1 MLYDGDPELRKALER
16 SDVANFTVE
25 EKFQIIEA
33 YMAGG
38 GAAGLQIELEEDDDV
53 EGMTE
58 EEKEIINS
66 NFAAIYARDAEL
78 RAMLPEKIETLTLQ
92 QKYQILVHY
101 QQAEEGLG
109 ASGDFMAGD
118 DSVIVHEGKMYRRVQ
133 IEGKDEEYLIDDK
146 QNIYDLNL
154 NLIGVKGDSDE
165 DD

>member
-38 GAAGLQIELEEDDDV
+38 GAAGLQIELEEDD
-53 EGMTE
+53 EIEAMTE

-66 NFAAIYARDAEL
+66 NFAAIYARDPEL
-78 RAMLPEKIETLTLQ
+78 RAMLPEKIDSLTLQ

-109 ASGDFMAGD
+109 ASGDFMGD
-118 DSVIVHEGKMYRRVQ
+118 DSVIVHEGKMYRRV
-133 IEGKDEEYLIDDK
+133 
-146 QNIYDLNL
+146 
-154 NLIGVKGDSDE
+154 
-165 DD
+165 